1 MKHYLKTAPPKV
13 IATDIEQ
20 KSLVQKNDFGM
31 DFYNHSTAGRLIKLS
46 ELDESSNLID
56 DINVIFQKDGTLAL
70 I

>member
-1 MKHYLKTAPPKV
+1 
-13 IATDIEQ
+13 
-20 KSLVQKNDFGM
+20 M